1 MASGPQTRSL
11 IDRLVEQTIFTPI
24 REGSAVSETVA
35 RIGQAIGLGLLE
47 PGEQL
52 PPESKL
58 AEGLGIST
66 ATLRMALA
74 ILREAGHL
82 ETVRGR
88 GGGTFVSYETVK
100 TAALNRAELPSESE
114 LRDFSNYRAALE
126 GAAAELAAQIA
137 THAQVAHLESLVAL
151 MDNEHE
157 FERWAKA
164 DTLFHLALADAS
176 GSKRLLTQISEV
188 RAEAHRL
195 SLSVPEPRSTFDIS
209 NDEHRAILNAVA
221 RRRPERAR
229 QAVCEHLRSTLAL
242 WLGLGLVRDGSR
254 GGDEA
259 RVVDVVQVPNR
270 ERSKSK

>member
-1 MASGPQTRSL
+1 MSSGPQTRTL
-11 IDRLVEQTIFTPI
+11 IDRLVEQTVFTPI

-58 AEGLGIST
+58 AEELGIST
-66 ATLRMALA
+66 ATLRTALA

-88 GGGTFVSYETVK
+88 GGGTFVSHETVK
-100 TAALNRAELPSESE
+100 AAALHRAELPSERE
-114 LRDFSNYRAALE
+114 LRDFSDYRAALE
-126 GAAAELAAQIA
+126 GGAAELAAQNA
-137 THAQVAHLESLVAL
+137 TDAQIAHLEALVAL
-151 MDNEHE
+151 MASEQE
-157 FERWAKA
+157 FDRWAKA

-176 GSKRLLTQISEV
+176 GSKRLLSEISEV

-195 SLSVPEPRSTFDIS
+195 SHSVPEPRSTFDLS

-229 QAVCEHLRSTLAL
+229 QAVYEHLRSTLAL
-242 WLGLGLVRDGSR
+242 WLGLGLVRDDSQAGS
-254 GGDEA
+254 ET
-259 RVVDVVQVPNR
+259 RVIEVAQAPNR
-270 ERSKSK
+270 DRSKKK